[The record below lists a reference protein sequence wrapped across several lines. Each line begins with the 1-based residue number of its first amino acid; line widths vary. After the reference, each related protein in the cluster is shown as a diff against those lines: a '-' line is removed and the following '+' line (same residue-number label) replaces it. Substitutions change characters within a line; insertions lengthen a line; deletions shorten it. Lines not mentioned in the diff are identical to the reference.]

1 MILPKTNKDRAL
13 AFAERVRKSVE
24 CSICKHE
31 ITISIGITTA
41 YLGYVTEKIMS
52 IADRALYK
60 EKENKNMVV
69 LLTELAVRKLF

>member
-1 MILPKTNKDRAL
+1 
-13 AFAERVRKSVE
+13 
-24 CSICKHE
+24 
-31 ITISIGITTA
+31 
-41 YLGYVTEKIMS
+41 MS